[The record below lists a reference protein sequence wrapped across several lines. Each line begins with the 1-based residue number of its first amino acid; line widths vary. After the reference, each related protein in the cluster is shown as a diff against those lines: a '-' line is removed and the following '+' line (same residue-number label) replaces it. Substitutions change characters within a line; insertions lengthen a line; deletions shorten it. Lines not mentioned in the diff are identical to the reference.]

1 MTLGAKQNSTDSTV
15 DILLVDDDHSFTKL
29 VHKYLSDAGFSVA
42 VCHSGLAAVDYV
54 AQQTPRLIVLDV
66 MMPELD
72 GLQTCKQV
80 RSHYHGPILMLTAL
94 DEEVDEIIGL
104 ELGADD
110 YLRKPISPRLL
121 LARVR
126 TQLRRDEFAQNKCA
140 QHAPGQQE
148 AQSELDNAANKQVLS
163 FGGLEL
169 NLYSRSVR
177 SSTSKLELTDLEF
190 DLLAYL
196 LAREGQIISRDQLY
210 QDTVRIAYDGL
221 DRTLDLRVS
230 RLRKKLNEDLAH
242 RVLIKTIRNQ
252 GYMLS
257 LQDDL

>member
-1 MTLGAKQNSTDSTV
+1 MTLGANQTPADSTV
-15 DILLVDDDHSFTKL
+15 DVLLVDDDHSFTKL
-29 VHKYLSDAGFSVA
+29 VQKYLSDAGFSVA
-42 VCHSGLAAVDYV
+42 VCHSGLAAVEYV

-80 RSHYHGPILMLTAL
+80 RSHYYGPILMLTAL

-126 TQLRRDEFAQNKCA
+126 TQLRRDELALHKADQKNTPFYAL
-140 QHAPGQQE
+140 
-148 AQSELDNAANKQVLS
+148 SELDSAANKQVLS

-177 SSTSKLELTDLEF
+177 SSASKLELTDLEF

-230 RLRKKLNEDLAH
+230 RLRKKLSEDLSH

-257 LQDDL
+257 LQDEL